1 MGSNNRMRNS
11 KIREMQKE
19 AIPNLECKKFGWVI
33 LEAAQMWIFCGAR
46 SLFTLRTIDLKIYM
60 SDPMKIMQAWN
71 WRSCLTSIVCNLKER
86 TIEKYC
92 GIRYRQV
99 EVKFGNIYKSGISPK
114 FVFQL
119 CVASATASSKGVWS
133 DLRRGCSTTD
143 RYRCVSTHFS

>member
-33 LEAAQMWIFCGAR
+33 SEAAQMWIFCGSS

-60 SDPMKIMQAWN
+60 SDLMKIMQAWN
-71 WRSCLTSIVCNLKER
+71 LRSGLTSIVCNLKAR
-86 TIEKYC
+86 TIEKDC
-92 GIRYRQV
+92 GIRYRQF
-99 EVKFGNIYKSGISPK
+99 EVKFGYNKSGISPK

-119 CVASATASSKGVWS
+119 CVASTTASSKRVWS
-133 DLRRGCSTTD
+133 DLRRGCSTLDT
-143 RYRCVSTHFS
+143 YRCVSTHFS